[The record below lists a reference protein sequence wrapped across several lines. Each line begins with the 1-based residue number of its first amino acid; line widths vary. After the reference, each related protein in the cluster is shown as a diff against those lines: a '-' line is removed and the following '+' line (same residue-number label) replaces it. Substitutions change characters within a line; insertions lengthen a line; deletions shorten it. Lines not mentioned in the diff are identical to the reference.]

1 MPDLEQLNKQKERIL
16 STIRYKGPSLPVQI
30 AKALGISPLFAS
42 VFLSELR
49 AEGKLKVSDM
59 RVGSSALF
67 FLPGQESKLEDF
79 SKYLNDREKEA
90 FELLRKSLV
99 LKDEEQTPVMRVALR
114 AIKDFAV
121 PIKVGVDGIEKTF
134 WKYFTL
140 SQELFELNVTQMEE
154 GKKRR
159 TVNEKL
165 TEKAEIKIKEEVVE
179 KQVAE
184 ESEEPVREFAK
195 VNEIDK
201 IKGAV
206 EKKPVENFSE
216 VLRDYL
222 SGKDIEIMEVF
233 VEKKKEF
240 EAKVRID
247 IPFGKQEFYLVAK
260 DKKGVSEKDLQ
271 IVWSKAHSKKLPALF
286 VSPGELNKKG
296 KEHLREWKNL
306 VKFEKLKA

>member
-30 AKALGISPLFAS
+30 AKSLGISPLFAS

-67 FLPGQESKLEDF
+67 FLPGQENQLENF
-79 SKYLNDREKEA
+79 TKFLNDREKEA
-90 FELLRKSLV
+90 FELLKMSLV
-99 LKDEEQTPVMRVALR
+99 LQDDQQTPVIRVALR

-121 PIKVGVDGIEKTF
+121 PMKVGVNGVEKVF

-140 SQELFELNVTQMEE
+140 TQNDFENVVTETVE
-154 GKKRR
+154 GKTKK
-159 TVNEKL
+159 TNVLPEEKKE
-165 TEKAEIKIKEEVVE
+165 TAAPVSDVSNIAEVKKVVVE
-179 KQVAE
+179 KPALK
-184 ESEEPVREFAK
+184 S
-195 VNEIDK
+195 
-201 IKGAV
+201 GT
-206 EKKPVENFSE
+206 NFGE
-216 VLRDYL
+216 LLRDYL

-240 EAKVRID
+240 EAKVRVD

-260 DKKGVSEKDLQ
+260 DKKGVSDKDLQ
-271 IVWSKAHSKKLPALF
+271 LVWSKAHSKKLPALF
-286 VSPGELNKKG
+286 ISPGELNKKG

-306 VKFEKLKA
+306 VKFERLSV